1 MQSSGLHLEQINS
14 GFEAKKFRFSQWIA
28 GRLLGILHEGVWG
41 RCGHWV
47 SWVPLPREPSGTQ
60 ASLGSRAR
68 VLALACFVTSSTLR
82 PQQHFPSMRHYTR
95 YSSTCFFH
103 IHRFP
108 SPQSSWQSL
117 GGVVRSQKEE
127 KPSKLNTWVP
137 QVRREPR
144 FSLKSSRILWHY

>member
-14 GFEAKKFRFSQWIA
+14 GFEAKKFRFSQWIV

-47 SWVPLPREPSGTQ
+47 SQVSLPREPSGTQ
-60 ASLGSRAR
+60 ASLGSQAR
-68 VLALACFVTSSTLR
+68 VLALACFITSLTLR
-82 PQQHFPSMRHYTR
+82 PQPSSPSMWHFMG

-108 SPQSSWQSL
+108 SPQSPWQSL

-127 KPSKLNTWVP
+127 KASKLNTWVP
-137 QVRREPR
+137 QVRREPL
-144 FSLKSSRILWHY
+144 FSLKSNRILWHY